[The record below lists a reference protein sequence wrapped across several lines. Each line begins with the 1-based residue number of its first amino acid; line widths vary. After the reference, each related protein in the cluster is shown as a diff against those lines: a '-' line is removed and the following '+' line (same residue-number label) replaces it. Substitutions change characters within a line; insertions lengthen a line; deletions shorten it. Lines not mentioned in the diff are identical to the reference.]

1 MTAQYAPERVESV
14 LVPLDGSMF
23 ATLALPAAA
32 RLAGRLDADEVRL
45 FSAVSTE
52 DEVAEREKELALVD
66 VPGALLTR
74 EVVVDL
80 DAAGAIHEAL
90 RRLGPHAVA
99 CMASH
104 GKGRSAALMGSV
116 TTEVIA
122 RGHDP
127 LVVVGP
133 AVDEKLRGEGV
144 VLCVDDS
151 PASFALMPVARRW
164 AALLGETL
172 TVLTVAEPVPPPLDD
187 RPVFRRWG
195 PDGDPMAFLDALVEP
210 LVEAGE
216 KVETVVVLDPIG
228 PSDGIVTFID
238 ERTASLVI
246 VSSHARTGITRLVMG
261 SVSANVVH
269 ASRSPV
275 LVVPRPDAR

>member
-23 ATLALPAAA
+23 SATALPVAA
-32 RLAGRLDADEVRL
+32 RLAAQLAVEEVRL
-45 FSAVSTE
+45 FSAVPTE
-52 DEVAEREKELALVD
+52 DDVPERDRELALVD
-66 VPGALLTR
+66 IPCALLTR

-80 DAAGAIHEAL
+80 DPAGAIHEAL
-90 RRLGPHAVA
+90 RRLGPTAVA

-116 TTEVIA
+116 TTQVIA

-133 AVDEKLRGEGV
+133 VVDEKPRGEGV

-151 PASFALMPVARRW
+151 PVSFAMVPIARRW
-164 AALLGETL
+164 ALLLGESL

-195 PDGDPMAFLDALVEP
+195 PDGDPMAFLDAMVRP
-210 LVEAGE
+210 IIEAGE
-216 KVETVVVLDPIG
+216 KVETAVIYDPVG
-228 PSDGIVTFID
+228 PADGIVTFND
-238 ERTASLVI
+238 ERPASIVI
-246 VSSHARTGITRLVMG
+246 LSSHVRTGVTRLVMG
-261 SVSANVVH
+261 SVSSNVVH

-275 LVVPRPDAR
+275 LIVPRPDAR

>member
-1 MTAQYAPERVESV
+1 MSAPLAPERIESV

-23 ATLALPAAA
+23 AALALPVAA

-45 FSAVSTE
+45 FSAVPTD
-52 DEVAEREKELALVD
+52 DEVAEREKELAIVD
-66 VPGALLTR
+66 IPCALLTR

-80 DAAGAIHEAL
+80 DPAGAIHEAL

-133 AVDEKLRGEGV
+133 VVDEKLRGEGV

-151 PASFALMPVARRW
+151 PASFALVPVARHW
-164 AALLGETL
+164 AALLGEPL

-187 RPVFRRWG
+187 RPAVRRWG
-195 PDGDPMAFLDALVEP
+195 PDGDPMAFLEAMVEP
-210 LVEAGE
+210 LVDAGE
-216 KVETVVVLDPIG
+216 KVETAVVFDPIG
-228 PSDGIVTFID
+228 PSDGIVTFVD
-238 ERTASLVI
+238 ERPASLVI

-261 SVSANVVH
+261 SVSSNVVH
-269 ASRSPV
+269 AGKSPV